1 MNQLNST
8 LFQYSDSF
16 LKICS
21 IRKYL
26 FLCLEKSAV
35 SRNFPLCERLW
46 VCDTQNK
53 SDKVT
58 KWQIVDSDRAIVQKT
73 TTHKQKR
80 NSTNGNATTIKTKTK
95 PEEIKKKKKTKTTT
109 TYLNVHSLF
118 SCQNLFVCFFD
129 EEKFYFVLISLI
141 NLTKKKENR
150 KENNKT
156 KRNFE
161 NIKTK
166 KKQKKTRK
174 RVFNFSWSL
183 FSSRKVMINYQFS
196 RIPPIIVIIF
206 YRQQSPIQQFLS
218 TTNYSLKLQS
228 IQIEQLVYLL
238 IKNILK
244 TFIDFT

>member
-1 MNQLNST
+1 MRNQL
-8 LFQYSDSF
+8 
-16 LKICS
+16 
-21 IRKYL
+21 
-26 FLCLEKSAV
+26 
-35 SRNFPLCERLW
+35 FPGTSLNVRDCEC
-46 VCDTQNK
+46 VTHK
-53 SDKVT
+53 TKVT
-58 KWQIVDSDRAIVQKT
+58 KWQSDKLLIVIVPSCKNNTQT
-73 TTHKQKR
+73 
-80 NSTNGNATTIKTKTK
+80 
-95 PEEIKKKKKTKTTT
+95 KKKINKRQRDHNKNKNKARRNKEEENKTKTTT
-109 TYLNVHSLF
+109 TYLYVHSLF

-166 KKQKKTRK
+166 KKQKKTKK

-244 TFIDFT
+244 TLIDFT